1 MSAAAAKGAGKAEKA
16 EGKKSPLL
24 LILLVVII
32 VLLLGG
38 GGAAFYFFKSAS
50 HAASAPAKA
59 VPPVFFPLDAFTVNL
74 AADDGGDTH
83 YLHLG
88 LTLKVEDEE
97 ATKNLTTYLPEIRS
111 RILLLL
117 SSKHAEDLSTVA
129 GKNKLSDEI
138 MKTVEQ
144 PFVKDGSHAK
154 VNGVL
159 FTDFVIQ

>member
-1 MSAAAAKGAGKAEKA
+1 MSAAAAKGAVGKT
-16 EGKKSPLL
+16 EGKRSPLL
-24 LILLVVII
+24 LILLVVI
-32 VLLLGG
+32 VLLLVGG
-38 GGAAFYFFKSAS
+38 GGAAYYFLKVAN
-50 HAASAPAKA
+50 HASAPAKA
-59 VPPVFFPLDAFTVNL
+59 LPPVFFPLEAFTVNL
-74 AADDGGDTH
+74 ATDDGDAH

-97 ATKNLTTYLPEIRS
+97 ATKSLTAYLPEIRS

-129 GKNKLSDEI
+129 GKNKLSEEI

-154 VNGVL
+154 VSGVL

>member
-1 MSAAAAKGAGKAEKA
+1 MSAVAAKGAGKAEKA

-24 LILLVVII
+24 MILLVVII

-50 HAASAPAKA
+50 HGSTTAK
-59 VPPVFFPLDAFTVNL
+59 VLPPVFFPLDAFTVNL
-74 AADDGGDTH
+74 ATDDGDAH

-88 LTLKVEDEE
+88 LTLKVEDED
-97 ATKNLTTYLPEIRS
+97 ATKSLTSYLPEIRS

-117 SSKHAEDLSTVA
+117 SSKHPEDLSTVA
-129 GKNKLSDEI
+129 GKNKLSEEI